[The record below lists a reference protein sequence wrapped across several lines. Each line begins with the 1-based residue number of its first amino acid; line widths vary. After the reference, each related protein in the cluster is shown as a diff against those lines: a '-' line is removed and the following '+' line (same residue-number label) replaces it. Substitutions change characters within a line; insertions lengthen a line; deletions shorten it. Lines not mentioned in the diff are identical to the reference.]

1 MPEAA
6 TKGRLAENILYFC
19 AALRRA
25 GIKVGT
31 AQVQDSIKAVETVG
45 FTSRTDFFFTLR
57 ACLIT
62 RPDQLIL
69 FQQVFTMFWR
79 DPEFLERMM
88 TSMLPLLQVETI
100 ERPPPP
106 GETRAEE
113 ALLPDPLPQRA
124 EKETEALEIEAKFS
138 FSATERLKQMDF
150 EQMTRAEAAEA
161 KKAIAMMRLPLPNLR
176 ARRYSTAVYGRKI
189 DPRAAFRQARRTGGE
204 VLHLPRQ
211 NPRPKRPDLVVL
223 CDISGSMSAYSRMM
237 MHFLHAVA
245 SHQDAGWARLYAFTF
260 GTRLSNISR
269 YLGGKDPDV
278 ALAEIGHQVRDWD
291 GGTHIGESLAAFN
304 KVWSR
309 RVLGSGATVLLVSD
323 GLERGD
329 TEFLA
334 SQCERLHLSC
344 RRLIWLNPLL
354 RYDKFQPQAGGIR
367 AMLPHVD
374 RFISCHN
381 LASLSELAE
390 VLSGNDQLTRA
401 KEA

>member
-1 MPEAA
+1 MPEAE

-31 AQVQDSIKAVETVG
+31 AQVQDCIKAVETVG

-62 RPDQLIL
+62 RPDQLVL

-100 ERPPPP
+100 DRPPPP

-124 EKETEALEIEAKFS
+124 EKETGALEIEAQFS

-150 EQMTRAEAAEA
+150 EQMTRAEAQEA
-161 KKAIAMMRLPLPNLR
+161 KKAIANMRLPLPNLTG
-176 ARRYSTAVYGRKI
+176 RRFLVASYGRKI
-189 DPRAAFRQARRTGGE
+189 DPRAAFRRARRTGGE

-211 NPRPKRPDLVVL
+211 TPRPKRPDLVVL

-237 MHFLHAVA
+237 MHFLHTLA
-245 SHQDAGWARLYAFTF
+245 SHQDAGWARLHAFTF

-291 GGTHIGESLAAFN
+291 GGTHIGGSLAAFN

-334 SQCERLHLSC
+334 AQCERLHLSC

-354 RYDKFQPQAGGIR
+354 RYDKFAPQAGGIR

-381 LASLSELAE
+381 LASLGELAE
-390 VLSGNDQLTRA
+390 VLSGNDQSSRA